1 MTFLFLFTSH
11 RGFPS
16 FQADDVTKVEP
27 TKVHL
32 VLHIYL
38 IQGFISDGLY
48 RMIKVMYLDYIPC

>member
-32 VLHIYL
+32 VLNIYL

-48 RMIKVMYLDYIPC
+48 RMI